1 MVWRLIGVARLQKG
15 HGLGSGSFS
24 WAMAVQASV
33 LIGVIGA
40 VPRMLSA
47 VVPNACAMEDI
58 ALRDAA
64 NAEYEVRVLRGG
76 VELEVNGPIGYGLA
90 KEVRTVLE
98 TNPGVLLIHLN
109 SRGGRVVEA
118 RKLRDLIVERHLS
131 TYIGNQCFSACV
143 IAYAAGG
150 ERLIDHGAKLGLH
163 QYSSLRP
170 ADLENEY
177 NIDRQFL
184 LAQGVSRQ
192 FVERAFK
199 TPNSGVW
206 IPTHKELLEAKLA
219 TRYAGEAV
227 PRRPVQPSNG
237 SGESP

>member
-1 MVWRLIGVARLQKG
+1 M
-15 HGLGSGSFS
+15 
-24 WAMAVQASV
+24 
-33 LIGVIGA
+33 
-40 VPRMLSA
+40 
-47 VVPNACAMEDI
+47 
-58 ALRDAA
+58 A

-76 VELEVNGPIGYGLA
+76 VELEVNGPIGYGLT
-90 KEVRTVLE
+90 KEVRTILE

-131 TYIGNQCFSACV
+131 TYTGNECFSACV

-199 TPNSGVW
+199 TPNNGVW
-206 IPTHKELLEAKLA
+206 IPTHQELLEAKLA
-219 TRYAGEAV
+219 TRYAREAV
-227 PRRPVQPSNG
+227 PRKPVQPSNG

>member
-1 MVWRLIGVARLQKG
+1 MS
-15 HGLGSGSFS
+15 HESGSGSFS
-24 WAMAVQASV
+24 WATAVQASV
-33 LIGVIGA
+33 FIWVIGA
-40 VPRMLSA
+40 VPKMLSA
-47 VVPNACAMEDI
+47 VVPNACAMVDI
-58 ALRDAA
+58 ALRDAP

-98 TNPGVLLIHLN
+98 TNPGVLLVHLN

-131 TYIGNQCFSACV
+131 TYTGNECFSACV

-184 LAQGVSRQ
+184 LTQGVSRQ

-206 IPTHKELLEAKLA
+206 IPTQKELLEAKLA

-227 PRRPVQPSNG
+227 PRKPVQPSNG